1 MKLVDQLISV
11 TFFSIYLIYISKKG
25 KEKEIQ
31 IVNRKENMMGTWE
44 VALFLSKDNCHS
56 EGTGRWHL

>member
-11 TFFSIYLIYISKKG
+11 TFFSIYLIYIFKKG

-31 IVNRKENMMGTWE
+31 IVNRKENIMGTWE
-44 VALFLSKDNCHS
+44 VASFLSKDNCLS
-56 EGTGRWHL
+56 EGTGYWHL